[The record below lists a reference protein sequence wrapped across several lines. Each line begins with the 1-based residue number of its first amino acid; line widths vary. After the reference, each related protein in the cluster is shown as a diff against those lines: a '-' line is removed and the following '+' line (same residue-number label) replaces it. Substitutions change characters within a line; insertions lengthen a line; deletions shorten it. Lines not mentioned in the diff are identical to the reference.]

1 MLVQNHVDDISRMSE
16 EELGK
21 SYHQCI
27 SEMSTLRKNSA
38 SVKLLKYAEEEF
50 CYLYREAEIR
60 ESRRRAHDKWLRAKE
75 RHAPT
80 KRYKSPHRPQTEYRS
95 RSKAD

>member
-16 EELGK
+16 EGLGK

-50 CYLYREAEIR
+50 CYLFREAEIR

-75 RHAPT
+75 RNVSAR
-80 KRYKSPHRPQTEYRS
+80 RYNSPHKPQTEYKS
-95 RSKAD
+95 RSKRD

>member
-75 RHAPT
+75 CTTPT
-80 KRYKSPHRPQTEYRS
+80 KRRSSHYKPQTEYKS
-95 RSKAD
+95 RSKID